1 MIIKITSTQV
11 TSKQLMFR
19 HPPKYGFF
27 LDGIPSP
34 DKHRPMFA
42 TDPFWKG
49 SGLIVKASR
58 ARYGEMCRFI

>member
-11 TSKQLMFR
+11 ASKQLMFR
-19 HPPKYGFF
+19 QNQEYGFF

-34 DKHRPMFA
+34 DKRRPMFA